1 MNIEE
6 RFMKVILPIIQ
17 DKNSVSLDQEFKD
30 ININSIIYIKLIVTI
45 EEEFEFEFDEEMLVC
60 KSNFC
65 LRDILNYIQKKCRN
79 KR

>member
-30 ININSIIYIKLIVTI
+30 ININSIIYIKLS
-45 EEEFEFEFDEEMLVC
+45 D
-60 KSNFC
+60 NF
-65 LRDILNYIQKKCRN
+65 NHKCR
-79 KR
+79 RE